1 MPAPACHSWGKAL
14 TTWLPL
20 DPGADDLG
28 APADG
33 RPSLSNRPV
42 VTGR

>member
-28 APADG
+28 AG
-33 RPSLSNRPV
+33 RWQAELEQP
-42 VTGR
+42 TGRDRGR